1 MYCSS
6 RRNQLT
12 RLYPMNYAC
21 GVMSLKGVFWM
32 LVQYLRIQSPIGII
46 PFSLKSVA
54 IGFIRKILRK
64 FAVLQI
70 CHQTTLG
77 KFI

>member
-6 RRNQLT
+6 RRNQLI
-12 RLYPMNYAC
+12 RLYSMNYAC

-32 LVQYLRIQSPIGII
+32 LVQYLRTQSPIGII

-64 FAVLQI
+64 FAILQI

>member
-6 RRNQLT
+6 RRNQLI
-12 RLYPMNYAC
+12 RLYSMNYAC

-32 LVQYLRIQSPIGII
+32 LVQYLRTQSPIGII
-46 PFSLKSVA
+46 PYSLKNVA

-64 FAVLQI
+64 FAILQI
-70 CHQTTLG
+70 CRQTTLG
-77 KFI
+77 KYI